1 MMKPILIPR
10 LVAGCLALPLI
21 AAGDIARGQNDSLA
35 QGAGTQTCR
44 QMYDFSE
51 NKWKSNRKVAPFYQ
65 SWFQGFLSGMNV
77 ANFAHV
83 TRRAP
88 FVIGSDELREW
99 VESYCDANPQED
111 LLTVAVKLY
120 YSRNESPAQ

>member
-1 MMKPILIPR
+1 MSL
-10 LVAGCLALPLI
+10 LTDADVARADG
-21 AAGDIARGQNDSLA
+21 DSLA

-44 QMYDFSE
+44 QMYDLSE
-51 NKWKSNRKVAPFYQ
+51 SKWNSNRKVAPFYQ

-88 FVIGSDELREW
+88 FVVGSGDLRAW